1 MTQKEILALI
11 ENKEYSKVKI
21 ILSDTNPVDVADI
34 LEELDKTSL
43 SLIFRLLKKDE
54 AADVFAYLDPDTQ
67 RELINSLTDK
77 EIGHIINDLFLDDA
91 VDFIEE
97 MPANVVMRVLRNA
110 DYETRSQINQF
121 LQYGKDSAG
130 SIMTNEYVD
139 LRENLTVAQAF
150 DIIRQKAYDKET
162 IYTCYVKDASRM
174 LVGIVTVK
182 QLLLA
187 DKDALLSSIMETKFI
202 KAKTSD
208 DREELASLF
217 SKYGLLAIPVV
228 DSEDRLVGIVT
239 VDDAI
244 IVLGEETEED
254 IEKMNALK
262 PSEKPY
268 LETNVFRLSINR
280 MSWLLILMF
289 SALLTGFII
298 EGFEASISVL
308 PILVGFIPMLMDTGG
323 NCGAQ
328 SSTLI
333 IRGMAVGEI
342 KAKDILRILW
352 KEIRVAAIIGIAL
365 ALFVIARVM
374 IFNSDPSKLV
384 INGIQN
390 SPINLAVSV
399 SLALMCTIIMA
410 KLLGGTL
417 PIVAKFIK
425 VDPALMAAPLIT
437 TIVDAL
443 SLLVYFGFLKL
454 FINGL

>member
-1 MTQKEILALI
+1 MTQKEILTLI
-11 ENKEYSKVKI
+11 ERKEYSKVKI
-21 ILSDTNPVDVADI
+21 ILSEMNPVDIADI
-34 LEELDKTSL
+34 LHELDKTSL
-43 SLIFRLLKKDE
+43 SIIFRLLKKDE
-54 AADVFAYLDPDTQ
+54 AADVFAYLDTDTQ
-67 RELINSLTDK
+67 RDLIDFLTDK

-97 MPANVVMRVLRNA
+97 MPANVVMRVLKNA
-110 DYETRSQINQF
+110 NEETRTQINQF
-121 LQYGKDSAG
+121 LQYSKDSAG

-139 LRENLTVAQAF
+139 LRDNLTVAEAF

-162 IYTCYVKDASRM
+162 IYTCYVKDASRK
-174 LVGIVTVK
+174 LIGIVTIK

-187 DKDALLSSIMETKFI
+187 NKNALISSIMETNI
-202 KAKTSD
+202 ISAKTSD
-208 DREELASLF
+208 DKEELASLF
-217 SKYGLLAIPVV
+217 SKYGLLAIPIV
-228 DSEDRLVGIVT
+228 DSENRLVGIVT

-244 IVLGEETEED
+244 IVISEENEED
-254 IEKMNALK
+254 IEKMNALN
-262 PSEKPY
+262 PSERPY
-268 LETNVFRLSINR
+268 LETKIFRLSINR
-280 MSWLLILMF
+280 ITWLLVLMM

-342 KAKDILRILW
+342 KSKDIFKILW
-352 KEIRVAAIIGIAL
+352 KELRVALIIGIFL

-384 INGIQN
+384 IGGVQN
-390 SPINLAVSV
+390 SAFSLAIAVA
-399 SLALMCTIIMA
+399 LALMCTILIA
-410 KLLGGTL
+410 KILGGTL
-417 PIVAKFIK
+417 PILAKSIK

-443 SLLVYFGFLKL
+443 SLLVYFGLLKL
-454 FINGL
+454 FITGL